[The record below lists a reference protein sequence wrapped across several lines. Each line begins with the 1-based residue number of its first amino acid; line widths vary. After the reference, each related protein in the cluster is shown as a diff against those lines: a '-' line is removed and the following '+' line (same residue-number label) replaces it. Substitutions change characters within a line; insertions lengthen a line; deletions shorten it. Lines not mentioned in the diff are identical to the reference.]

1 MVVILVRFGV
11 KDGVSVRV
19 SLKGPGKVRVRIMA
33 QDCKKGCSYRIGV
46 RVRVWLGFGWDFGL
60 KR

>member
-19 SLKGPGKVRVRIMA
+19 SLKRPGKVRVRIMA
-33 QDCKKGCSYRIGV
+33 
-46 RVRVWLGFGWDFGL
+46 
-60 KR
+60 